1 MAWFKYLKSTESI
14 NSSTTNSNY
23 SYPYCKRFIGR
34 FTPRDTL
41 EANTWIFA
49 SILDININTYKDT
62 SLENQTDE
70 TSYVVTYEKGDNVY
84 PVETVIEGNYLYFKT
99 HEIHTA
105 AEEIVGQYA
114 VYYNT
119 PNLRKI
125 NEVDNGGVEDY
136 QVNLAPVWEDLELAP
151 FVYGESY
158 LDGPSAIGTVY
169 SISSGALPTGL
180 SINSSTGQITGTVN
194 SSGAYSFTARATTDD
209 GKYYNEASFSGTVYE
224 YPEWVDYTL
233 ANINYNTAYSDSVW
247 ADGYPTATYSIS
259 SGELPSGITLNSATG
274 LVSGTTL
281 DSGAYSFTIKAENAI
296 GSISQSFSG
305 TVQSPPSWSDQ
316 TLGAI
321 IQGVSYSDGVSA
333 TGTATIVYSV
343 YSGSL
348 PSGLSLNSSTGVI
361 TGTTGST
368 GSYNFTIRA
377 TNSWGHTSKAF
388 TGTIYTAP
396 AWTDSTIAN
405 MIYGQAYSDAVAA
418 SGYPAVTYSISAGV
432 LPSGITLNSSTG
444 AITGTSTTAG
454 SYSFTVKAENAV
466 SNVTQLFTDDLYVTP
481 AWTDNTLVAFTYNT
495 AYSNQVVATGTPT
508 YTVSSGTLP
517 TGLSL
522 NTLTLN
528 IGDTGPGGGKVFITP
543 STAGNSTGKYF
554 EAAPVAVE
562 VTRTW
567 ATGGNQSAV
576 VSGADGTVI
585 GTGAQNTIDIV
596 NQAGNVEATS
606 AAVYC
611 SELDFGGKSDWF
623 LPSKDELQALWTSK
637 NIIGGFSN
645 YTYWSSSEADAS
657 NAWTTVFFPDG
668 HPDDGLQQS
677 DSSKS
682 GSPKVRPIRSF
693 SVNEVITGT
702 PAYGAIAGIPTYYGA
717 YSFTIQAA
725 NETGSVTQSFS
736 GAIDRTPSWTDSTLA
751 SINYNIAYSDS
762 VAAIG
767 YPTPTY
773 SVTTGTLPTGLS
785 LNSSSGAVTGTSTQS
800 GSYSFTIRAENTAGN
815 VTQSFSGTIQS
826 PPSWSD
832 QALGAITQGV
842 AYSDGVSATGTATI
856 VYSVYSGS
864 LPTGLSLNTSSGAI
878 TGTTG
883 STGSYSFTIRAT
895 NTWGYAEK
903 AFTEGIYTA
912 PAWTDSTI
920 ANMIYGQ
927 VYSDAVAA
935 SGYPAVTYSISA
947 GALPSGIT
955 LNSSTG
961 AITGTSTTAGSYSFT
976 IRAENA
982 VSNVTQSFT
991 DSLFV
996 TPSWTDQTLA
1006 AFTYNTAYSDQVVA
1020 TGTPTYTISSG
1031 TLPTGLSFNKA
1042 PTNSSTFNIGDIGP
1056 GGGKIFITPST
1067 AGNSTGKYFE
1077 VAPVGVEVQRTW
1089 ATGEN
1094 QSALVSGA
1102 DALAIG
1108 TGAQNTI
1115 DIVAQ
1120 AGNVAASSAAVYC
1133 SELVSGGYSDWFLP
1147 SKDELAQIFT
1157 NRVALGNDFSPQNYW
1172 SSSEGVVVYAW
1183 LNPPAWLQDFVYGYQ
1198 SNDNKDMPLYVRP
1211 VRAFDEVVVPGALT
1225 GTPTYYGAYSFTIQ
1239 AANETGSVTQSFS
1252 GAINKAPTWDD
1263 ETLADALYNTAYSD
1277 SLSTLSYPVATFSVT
1292 SGSLPTGLT
1301 LSSSGTLSG
1310 TSTATG
1316 NHSFT
1321 ITATNS
1327 EGSISKS
1334 FSFNVNR
1341 APSWSDETLGNITQ
1355 GVAYSDGV
1363 SAVGT
1368 ATIVYSVY
1376 SGFGAFNIGDTGP
1389 GGGKIFIT
1397 PSTAGNSTGKYFEVA
1412 PVSTQVQRYWSS
1424 PPNNTSVAVSGAD
1437 ALAIGTGEQNTA
1449 EIVAQ
1454 SGNVAASSAAVYCS
1468 ELVSG
1473 GQSDWFLPS
1482 KDELTKIYTNRVA
1495 LGNDFG
1501 AGYFWSS
1508 SESSYG
1514 GAYARYFTN
1523 GTDTDLSKANNFY
1536 VRPVRAFDGLLP
1548 TGLSLNTSTGAITG
1562 TASSTESYN
1571 FVIRATNDYGYA
1583 EKAFA
1588 EAVYTAPLWTD
1599 STIASIIYGEVYSD
1613 AVAASGYP
1621 AVTYSISSGALPTGI
1636 SLNTSTGAV
1645 TGTST
1650 QSGSYSFTIRAENAV
1665 SNVTQSFTWSPFTFS
1680 GGTSYNAGTGYTGV
1694 YFNANGTF
1702 TISSGTRDIE
1712 YLVLSGGSGGGGGGG
1727 NTARNNLGGGAGGA
1741 AGNYVT
1747 GVLASRGVGSY
1758 PIVVGGGGVCGYN
1771 SYGSN
1776 ASFTYAGGSGATG
1789 GFSRISDSFSAL
1801 VNSAGPTGGAGGYG
1815 GPTGASGGN
1824 GSSNTHYSG
1833 GSGGSG
1839 SGSSNILRAGGG
1851 GAGDGGNG
1859 SNASSNFPTSGGSSI
1874 TLNIYPFEVGV
1885 GGGGASSSNKGTTTI
1900 VYGGGGGGGASSSTG
1915 DTAFSGLV
1923 VLRWLT

>member
-224 YPEWVDYTL
+224 YPEWVDSTL

-247 ADGYPTATYSIS
+247 ADGYPAATYSIS
-259 SGELPSGITLNSATG
+259 SGELPSGITLNSVTG

-296 GSISQSFSG
+296 GSITQSFSG
-305 TVQSPPSWSDQ
+305 TVQSPPSWPDQ

-321 IQGVSYSDGVSA
+321 IQGVAYSDGVSA
-333 TGTATIVYSV
+333 TGTATITYSV

-348 PSGLSLNSSTGVI
+348 PSGLSLNSSTGAI

-396 AWTDSTIAN
+396 AWTDSTITN

-418 SGYPAVTYSISAGV
+418 SGYPAVTYSISTGA

-444 AITGTSTTAG
+444 AIAGTSTTAG

-481 AWTDNTLVAFTYNT
+481 AWTDNTLVAFTYNA
-495 AYSNQVVATGTPT
+495 AYSN
-508 YTVSSGTLP
+508 
-517 TGLSL
+517 
-522 NTLTLN
+522 
-528 IGDTGPGGGKVFITP
+528 
-543 STAGNSTGKYF
+543 
-554 EAAPVAVE
+554 
-562 VTRTW
+562 
-567 ATGGNQSAV
+567 
-576 VSGADGTVI
+576 
-585 GTGAQNTIDIV
+585 
-596 NQAGNVEATS
+596 
-606 AAVYC
+606 
-611 SELDFGGKSDWF
+611 
-623 LPSKDELQALWTSK
+623 
-637 NIIGGFSN
+637 
-645 YTYWSSSEADAS
+645 
-657 NAWTTVFFPDG
+657 
-668 HPDDGLQQS
+668 
-677 DSSKS
+677 
-682 GSPKVRPIRSF
+682 
-693 SVNEVITGT
+693 
-702 PAYGAIAGIPTYYGA
+702 
-717 YSFTIQAA
+717 
-725 NETGSVTQSFS
+725 
-736 GAIDRTPSWTDSTLA
+736 
-751 SINYNIAYSDS
+751 
-762 VAAIG
+762 
-767 YPTPTY
+767 
-773 SVTTGTLPTGLS
+773 
-785 LNSSSGAVTGTSTQS
+785 
-800 GSYSFTIRAENTAGN
+800 
-815 VTQSFSGTIQS
+815 
-826 PPSWSD
+826 
-832 QALGAITQGV
+832 
-842 AYSDGVSATGTATI
+842 
-856 VYSVYSGS
+856 
-864 LPTGLSLNTSSGAI
+864 
-878 TGTTG
+878 
-883 STGSYSFTIRAT
+883 
-895 NTWGYAEK
+895 
-903 AFTEGIYTA
+903 
-912 PAWTDSTI
+912 
-920 ANMIYGQ
+920 
-927 VYSDAVAA
+927 
-935 SGYPAVTYSISA
+935 
-947 GALPSGIT
+947 
-955 LNSSTG
+955 
-961 AITGTSTTAGSYSFT
+961 
-976 IRAENA
+976 
-982 VSNVTQSFT
+982 
-991 DSLFV
+991 
-996 TPSWTDQTLA
+996 
-1006 AFTYNTAYSDQVVA
+1006 QVVA

-1031 TLPTGLSFNKA
+1031 TLPTGLSL
-1042 PTNSSTFNIGDIGP
+1042 NSST
-1056 GGGKIFITPST
+1056 
-1067 AGNSTGKYFE
+1067 
-1077 VAPVGVEVQRTW
+1077 
-1089 ATGEN
+1089 
-1094 QSALVSGA
+1094 GA
-1102 DALAIG
+1102 
-1108 TGAQNTI
+1108 
-1115 DIVAQ
+1115 V
-1120 AGNVAASSAAVYC
+1120 
-1133 SELVSGGYSDWFLP
+1133 
-1147 SKDELAQIFT
+1147 
-1157 NRVALGNDFSPQNYW
+1157 
-1172 SSSEGVVVYAW
+1172 
-1183 LNPPAWLQDFVYGYQ
+1183 
-1198 SNDNKDMPLYVRP
+1198 
-1211 VRAFDEVVVPGALT
+1211 T
-1225 GTPTYYGAYSFTIQ
+1225 GTPTYYGAYSFTVQ

-1252 GAINKAPTWDD
+1252 GAINKVPTWDD

-1327 EGSISKS
+1327 EGSINKS

-1341 APSWSDETLGNITQ
+1341 APSWSDETLGAITQ

-1363 SAVGT
+1363 SAIGT

-1376 SGFGAFNIGDTGP
+1376 SG
-1389 GGGKIFIT
+1389 
-1397 PSTAGNSTGKYFEVA
+1397 S
-1412 PVSTQVQRYWSS
+1412 
-1424 PPNNTSVAVSGAD
+1424 
-1437 ALAIGTGEQNTA
+1437 
-1449 EIVAQ
+1449 
-1454 SGNVAASSAAVYCS
+1454 
-1468 ELVSG
+1468 
-1473 GQSDWFLPS
+1473 
-1482 KDELTKIYTNRVA
+1482 
-1495 LGNDFG
+1495 
-1501 AGYFWSS
+1501 
-1508 SESSYG
+1508 
-1514 GAYARYFTN
+1514 
-1523 GTDTDLSKANNFY
+1523 
-1536 VRPVRAFDGLLP
+1536 LP

-1562 TASSTESYN
+1562 TTSSTGSYS
-1571 FVIRATNDYGYA
+1571 FTIRATNDYGYV

-1588 EAVYTAPLWTD
+1588 EAVYTAPAWTD

-1613 AVAASGYP
+1613 AVAAIGYP

-1636 SLNTSTGAV
+1636 SLNTSTGAI

-1702 TISSGTRDIE
+1702 TISSGTRSIE

-1747 GVLASRGVGSY
+1747 GVLENRNVGSY
-1758 PIVVGGGGVCGYN
+1758 PIVVGGGGVCGY
-1771 SYGSN
+1771 SGYGSN
-1776 ASFTYAGGSGATG
+1776 SSLTYAGGSGATG

-1824 GSSNTHYSG
+1824 GSSNIHYSG

-1839 SGSSNILRAGGG
+1839 SGSSNILKAGGG

-1859 SNASSNFPTSGGSSI
+1859 SNASSNSPTSGGSSI
-1874 TLNIYPFEVGV
+1874 TLTIYPFEVGV

>member
-247 ADGYPTATYSIS
+247 ADGYPAATYSIS
-259 SGELPSGITLNSATG
+259 SGELPSGITLNSVTG

-321 IQGVSYSDGVSA
+321 IQGVAYNDGVSA
-333 TGTATIVYSV
+333 AGTATITYSV

-348 PSGLSLNSSTGVI
+348 PSGLSLNSSTGAI

-368 GSYNFTIRA
+368 GSYSFTIRA
-377 TNSWGHTSKAF
+377 TNTWGHISKAF
-388 TGTIYTAP
+388 TEGIYTTP

-405 MIYGQAYSDAVAA
+405 MIYGQVYSDAVAA
-418 SGYPAVTYSISAGV
+418 SGYPAVTYSISTGA

-444 AITGTSTTAG
+444 AIAGTSTTAG

-495 AYSNQVVATGTPT
+495 AYSDQVVATGTPT
-508 YTVSSGTLP
+508 YTISSGTLP

-522 NTLTLN
+522 N
-528 IGDTGPGGGKVFITP
+528 
-543 STAGNSTGKYF
+543 SSTG
-554 EAAPVAVE
+554 A
-562 VTRTW
+562 
-567 ATGGNQSAV
+567 
-576 VSGADGTVI
+576 
-585 GTGAQNTIDIV
+585 
-596 NQAGNVEATS
+596 
-606 AAVYC
+606 
-611 SELDFGGKSDWF
+611 
-623 LPSKDELQALWTSK
+623 
-637 NIIGGFSN
+637 
-645 YTYWSSSEADAS
+645 
-657 NAWTTVFFPDG
+657 
-668 HPDDGLQQS
+668 
-677 DSSKS
+677 
-682 GSPKVRPIRSF
+682 
-693 SVNEVITGT
+693 ITGT
-702 PAYGAIAGIPTYYGA
+702 PTYYGA
-717 YSFTIQAA
+717 YSFTVQAA

-736 GAIDRTPSWTDSTLA
+736 GAIDRTPSWTDNPLA
-751 SINYNIAYSDS
+751 NINYNIAYSDS

-767 YPTPTY
+767 YPTITY
-773 SVTTGTLPTGLS
+773 SVSSGALPTGIS
-785 LNSSSGAVTGTSTQS
+785 LNTSTGAVTGTSTQS

-815 VTQSFSGTIQS
+815 VTQSFSGTIQT

-832 QALGAITQGV
+832 ETLGIITQGV

-864 LPTGLSLNTSSGAI
+864 LPTSLSLNTSSGAI

-883 STGSYSFTIRAT
+883 STGSYNFTIRAT

-903 AFTEGIYTA
+903 AFTGTIYTA
-912 PAWTDSTI
+912 PAWTDYTI

-927 VYSDAVAA
+927 AYSDAVAA

-982 VSNVTQSFT
+982 VSNVSQLFS

-1006 AFTYNTAYSDQVVA
+1006 AFTYNTAYSDEVVA
-1020 TGTPTYTISSG
+1020 TGSPTYTISSG
-1031 TLPTGLSFNKA
+1031 TLPTGLSL
-1042 PTNSSTFNIGDIGP
+1042 NSSTFNIGDIGP

-1089 ATGEN
+1089 ATGAN

-1120 AGNVAASSAAVYC
+1120 AGNVAATSAAVYC
-1133 SELVSGGYSDWFLP
+1133 SELVSGGQSDWFLP
-1147 SKDELAQIFT
+1147 SKDELAQIFI
-1157 NRVALGNDFSPQNYW
+1157 NRVALGNDFSTGTYW
-1172 SSSEGVVVYAW
+1172 SSSEIDDSTAW
-1183 LNPPAWLQDFVYGYQ
+1183 SQIFDYGYQ
-1198 SNDNKDMPLYVRP
+1198 FNDYKGNAFYVRP

-1252 GAINKAPTWDD
+1252 GAINRTPSWTDN
-1263 ETLADALYNTAYSD
+1263 TLATPIYNTAYSD
-1277 SLSTLSYPVATFSVT
+1277 SVVAIGYPTPTYSVT
-1292 SGSLPTGLT
+1292 TGT
-1301 LSSSGTLSG
+1301 
-1310 TSTATG
+1310 
-1316 NHSFT
+1316 
-1321 ITATNS
+1321 
-1327 EGSISKS
+1327 
-1334 FSFNVNR
+1334 
-1341 APSWSDETLGNITQ
+1341 
-1355 GVAYSDGV
+1355 
-1363 SAVGT
+1363 
-1368 ATIVYSVY
+1368 
-1376 SGFGAFNIGDTGP
+1376 
-1389 GGGKIFIT
+1389 
-1397 PSTAGNSTGKYFEVA
+1397 
-1412 PVSTQVQRYWSS
+1412 
-1424 PPNNTSVAVSGAD
+1424 
-1437 ALAIGTGEQNTA
+1437 
-1449 EIVAQ
+1449 
-1454 SGNVAASSAAVYCS
+1454 
-1468 ELVSG
+1468 
-1473 GQSDWFLPS
+1473 
-1482 KDELTKIYTNRVA
+1482 
-1495 LGNDFG
+1495 
-1501 AGYFWSS
+1501 
-1508 SESSYG
+1508 
-1514 GAYARYFTN
+1514 
-1523 GTDTDLSKANNFY
+1523 
-1536 VRPVRAFDGLLP
+1536 LP
-1548 TGLSLNTSTGAITG
+1548 TGLSLN
-1562 TASSTESYN
+1562 SSS
-1571 FVIRATNDYGYA
+1571 
-1583 EKAFA
+1583 
-1588 EAVYTAPLWTD
+1588 
-1599 STIASIIYGEVYSD
+1599 
-1613 AVAASGYP
+1613 
-1621 AVTYSISSGALPTGI
+1621 
-1636 SLNTSTGAV
+1636 GAV
-1645 TGTST
+1645 TGTT
-1650 QSGSYSFTIRAENAV
+1650 TASGAHSFTITASNTEGSVSQAFTFTIVEPFSATGGTTTDSGGYRYHTFNASGNFV
-1665 SNVTQSFTWSPFTFS
+1665 VTGSKSMDILVVGGGGSGAGGSSDPWDGYSFYGGGGGGAGRYTTLTATISSGTTVVTVGAGAAAVGMGEVPGSNGSTSSFGATTAIGGNGGGAPSYPDGGTGGSSTFS
-1680 GGTSYNAGTGYTGV
+1680 GGTRTAG
-1694 YFNANGTF
+1694 
-1702 TISSGTRDIE
+1702 
-1712 YLVLSGGSGGGGGGG
+1712 GGSGGGGTSAVGA
-1727 NTARNNLGGGAGGA
+1727 NTTNQNGSNGGAGS
-1741 AGNYVT
+1741 T
-1747 GVLASRGVGSY
+1747 W
-1758 PIVVGGGGVCGYN
+1758 N
-1771 SYGSN
+1771 SFK
-1776 ASFTYAGGSGATG
+1776 SF
-1789 GFSRISDSFSAL
+1789 
-1801 VNSAGPTGGAGGYG
+1801 
-1815 GPTGASGGN
+1815 
-1824 GSSNTHYSG
+1824 
-1833 GSGGSG
+1833 
-1839 SGSSNILRAGGG
+1839 
-1851 GAGDGGNG
+1851 
-1859 SNASSNFPTSGGSSI
+1859 
-1874 TLNIYPFEVGV
+1874 
-1885 GGGGASSSNKGTTTI
+1885 
-1900 VYGGGGGGGASSSTG
+1900 GGGGGGGGGGFDNGGGQQGPIYSTG
-1915 DTAFSGLV
+1915 GTGGTTGGGNGGYYNGPTPPNATSGTVNTGGGGGGQNIIGYYDPTTGAGGSGV
-1923 VLRWLT
+1923 VIVRYLL